1 MLDARNRRSVSS
13 SVLVAKV
20 SLVSMN
26 GDALDGVARGRGVTL
41 VDETCEEREWER
53 NGWELQWRD
62 RLGTCPNA
70 FFYQNVASCERAK
83 KKINPLVLSA
93 AARHRAAD

>member
-1 MLDARNRRSVSS
+1 ML
-13 SVLVAKV
+13 AKV
-20 SLVSMN
+20 ENNVVQESLCREGSVMSMN

-53 NGWELQWRD
+53 KWMGASMERS
-62 RLGTCPNA
+62 NA

-83 KKINPLVLSA
+83 KMINPLVLSA
-93 AARHRAAD
+93 AARRRAAD